1 MGILIVQALSVSA
14 LSGTRAALTLLGMA
28 IAARAGYL
36 DLPEFLQPL
45 TSTTGLAVLGALVLL
60 EEVVEGDED
69 IQELLGLVNYG
80 LRGVAGA
87 VASGSIGVASDG
99 EVLTASVPILGA
111 VVSTG
116 THYVRSCFHEQLRGM
131 GDSLLSPRT
140 WIIWLERG
148 GMIGLLAAVFLA
160 PVVALVFILLAGGLA
175 AVGTFVRKQIERSK
189 FRRGCPHCDFRARI
203 EASTCAGCGNAL
215 EPAKWLV
222 VEQ

>member
-87 VASGSIGVASDG
+87 VASGS
-99 EVLTASVPILGA
+99 
-111 VVSTG
+111 
-116 THYVRSCFHEQLRGM
+116 
-131 GDSLLSPRT
+131 
-140 WIIWLERG
+140 
-148 GMIGLLAAVFLA
+148 
-160 PVVALVFILLAGGLA
+160 
-175 AVGTFVRKQIERSK
+175 
-189 FRRGCPHCDFRARI
+189 
-203 EASTCAGCGNAL
+203 
-215 EPAKWLV
+215 
-222 VEQ
+222 